1 MRSALGA
8 SLLTLALASC
18 AVNPNAN
25 VEMFAQGTGENSFEM
40 FNRSI
45 DSPQAVVLPVV
56 HDRQTSGPSCGA
68 HALASVINYWRP
80 NAAARGDAIYAATP
94 PANVAGYS
102 MAELLTLAQSNG
114 LLANAVRLDRAAII
128 AELERGRPVLVPLRL
143 PSIYVQQRTLPGAET
158 PGIGF
163 VRNALISRAAR
174 VSEFTRLAVVDHYLL
189 IVGYDED
196 RWVVVEP
203 VMGYRTITA
212 DRLERYRAHFNDAAI
227 VFSANRSAQR

>member
-1 MRSALGA
+1 MKSVVSA
-8 SLLTLALASC
+8 SLLMLALASC

-25 VEMFAQGTGENSFEM
+25 VEMFAQGSGENSFEM

-45 DSPQAVVLPVV
+45 DTQAVVLPVV

-80 NAAARGDAIYAATP
+80 NAEARGEAIYAATP
-94 PANVAGYS
+94 PADEAGYS

-114 LLANAVRLDRAAII
+114 LLANAVRLNRDAIV
-128 AELERGRPVLVPLRL
+128 AELERGRPVLVPVRL

-158 PGIGF
+158 PGVGF
-163 VRNALISRAAR
+163 VRNALISRAGR

-189 IVGYDED
+189 VVGYDES

-212 DRLERYRAHFNDAAI
+212 DRLERYREHFADAAI
-227 VFSANRSAQR
+227 VFSTNGRARR